1 MENWAELT
9 ERLKDVFARGPGS
22 ARRTRPGRRVDLA
35 AAPGQPR
42 ATVHRIMRS
51 DERWMKL
58 VQQLKSRGKHVCVV
72 VAAMANR
79 FVRWLHHQ
87 LLPEPLT
94 I

>member
-1 MENWAELT
+1 
-9 ERLKDVFARGPGS
+9 
-22 ARRTRPGRRVDLA
+22 
-35 AAPGQPR
+35 
-42 ATVHRIMRS
+42 MRS